1 MSGFF
6 ASIQGMIG
14 SVTGA
19 LKWSGSAFSQ
29 AASSDLSDT
38 TAPTSWTPTDQ
49 SGAGLTFSSVNAA
62 YCKIGNVVFAYGAL
76 TYPSQSDTHNATISL
91 PVAVPNQSYA
101 AVPCAFA
108 GRFANGDVL
117 IANQGASTA
126 SIYSA
131 EGASI
136 RTNSTYSGKQINFM
150 LIYPAS

>member
-1 MSGFF
+1 MSSFF
-6 ASIQGMIG
+6 GSFQGAIG
-14 SVTGA
+14 SITGA
-19 LKWSGSAFSQ
+19 LKWNGAAFSQ
-29 AASSDLSDT
+29 AASIDLSDS

-49 SGAGLTFSSVNAA
+49 SGAGLTFTGVNAA
-62 YCKIGNVVFAYGAL
+62 YCKIGNVIFAYGTL
-76 TYPSQSDTHNATISL
+76 TYPSTADTHNATISL
-91 PVAVPNQSYA
+91 PVGVPSQSYA
-101 AVPCAFA
+101 AVPSAFA

-131 EGASI
+131 EGSAI